1 MSTKKESTA
10 KPKEKETAGL
20 TSFMDQSEIGGFV
33 VREWTTQQFC
43 QLYPS
48 LKTIIDKMQDDGVTV
63 DTFDQEGIMEHLPA
77 LTDAI
82 VPIMPQLIKISCP
95 EKTEEEFNA
104 MKWPV
109 AIALTMSILK
119 KNMEHLTDFFA
130 NAPS

>member
-1 MSTKKESTA
+1 MTTKVKEKKET
-10 KPKEKETAGL
+10 EGL
-20 TSFMDQSEIGGFV
+20 TSFMDQSELGGFP

-48 LKTIIDKMQDDGVTV
+48 LKQILDKMMDDGVTL
-63 DTFDQEGIMEHLPA
+63 DTFDQEGMMQHLPA

-82 VPIMPQLIKISCP
+82 VPIMPHLIKISCP
-95 EKTEEEFNA
+95 EKTEEEFNVL
-104 MKWPV
+104 KWPV
-109 AIALTMSILK
+109 AIQLTMSILK